1 MGLAKEENSVAF
13 GRDTGLAITDKGFSI
28 IKDYG
33 TYTNYSEV
41 GQKERMSK
49 PHQKLVVE
57 SDNMDDLKLILHK
70 ILTFL
75 DDSDST
81 QTRWLKMEEMA
92 PDLEMDLKSLER
104 HLAILES
111 KKLVRITPT
120 SDCTAINLLRLGKA
134 AILDHSLLEVDSSGK
149 IINEGNISIV
159 QGDNLGEIYQVKD
172 KSIFKKIVSKK
183 RLTRIQIIQIIFGVI
198 STIAA
203 LILIYEF
210 LIN

>member
-1 MGLAKEENSVAF
+1 MLSTLYNNLYRKGLRISKHILEPKGINLEWDEVLKLAKKIELLGLAKEENSVAF

-33 TYTNYSEV
+33 TYTNYLEV

-49 PHQKLVVE
+49 PHQILVVE
-57 SDNMDDLKLILHK
+57 SDNMDD
-70 ILTFL
+70 
-75 DDSDST
+75 
-81 QTRWLKMEEMA
+81 
-92 PDLEMDLKSLER
+92 
-104 HLAILES
+104 
-111 KKLVRITPT
+111 
-120 SDCTAINLLRLGKA
+120 
-134 AILDHSLLEVDSSGK
+134 
-149 IINEGNISIV
+149 
-159 QGDNLGEIYQVKD
+159 LGEIYQVKD
-172 KSIFKKIVSKK
+172 KSIFKKNVSKK